1 MKVHVRR
8 PQAPAR
14 RRDLAQSPVVADLP
28 QRRRRT
34 VAEHSASAACKDGC
48 HPDAVG
54 RQRSV
59 SHRIHPAMDAVE
71 PTRKDA
77 AADGRLGQPEG
88 EKLFDRNDAVLA
100 ARKSGDQHIRARWS
114 L

>member
-1 MKVHVRR
+1 
-8 PQAPAR
+8 
-14 RRDLAQSPVVADLP
+14 
-28 QRRRRT
+28 
-34 VAEHSASAACKDGC
+34 
-48 HPDAVG
+48 
-54 RQRSV
+54 
-59 SHRIHPAMDAVE
+59 MDAVE